1 MTNKNK
7 QSVIRSHSIGGF
19 TLIELLVVVAII
31 ALLVS
36 ILLPALA
43 AAREQTRTAYCLAS
57 LRQVGMAANY
67 YASDYD
73 DYLPTYNTEWWGITS
88 DHAIM
93 QLLAPYIRR
102 VRPQDQDKEISTV
115 WRCPSDN
122 FYYSKQY
129 TGGKG
134 TSYMLNI
141 PKTTFV
147 DRSVRPREIKPRRLS
162 DFPKASPN
170 NHYSTKLRTL
180 DRESLVADIVYQ
192 DGYNFVHHGGYNV
205 LFLDGH
211 CKWYLETPEYDP
223 NWLQNHHF
231 SYRNW

>member
-1 MTNKNK
+1 MRCKK
-7 QSVIRSHSIGGF
+7 QNDSKAGWVGGF

-57 LRQVGMAANY
+57 LRQVGMAAHY
-67 YASDYD
+67 YSSDYD

-88 DHAIM
+88 DHVVM
-93 QLLAPYIRR
+93 QFLDPYIRK

-122 FYYSKQY
+122 FYYGKQY

-134 TSYMLNI
+134 TSYMLNL
-141 PKTTFV
+141 PKTTYWAGG
-147 DRSVRPREIKPRRLS
+147 RPRVRKPRRLS
-162 DFPKASPN
+162 DFPKASIY
-170 NHYSTKLRTL
+170 YSTKLRTL
-180 DRESLVADIVYQ
+180 DRESLIADIVYQ

-223 NWLQNHHF
+223 NWVQNHHF